1 MTGGQDGAKELPER
15 EAISKHLQEQLATA
29 GIEAAILER
38 EVKTAIRYHALS
50 DEKARSS
57 IQH

>member
-1 MTGGQDGAKELPER
+1 MTGGQDGASEVPER

-38 EVKTAIRYHALS
+38 EAKTAIRYHALS
-50 DEKARSS
+50 DEEARSS
-57 IQH
+57 IER

>member
-1 MTGGQDGAKELPER
+1 MPER

-38 EVKTAIRYHALS
+38 AAKTAIRYHPLS
-50 DEKARSS
+50 DEEARSS
-57 IQH
+57 IQP